1 MKSLIFCT
9 SYVRDH
15 DEWENRYQKWID
27 YYVDLPFAKDKTL
40 FLIDDGSDEENLS
53 KFNGNRYDEGGEI
66 NPLPPVL
73 PPQANLY
80 HFKERKG
87 INPEENVPGLYG
99 STVGW
104 YRSFFFSAIIAKK
117 NNYDKIIHIESDAY
131 LITQKICDYIDNLET
146 GWNTLYCP
154 MYHFPETSIQIIC
167 KDQFPALLELEA
179 MPLDSFR
186 MMQAEETLPITNVE
200 KGFVGDRYGERTTMQ
215 LPKVDYYNQCN
226 LHTKLKFKN

>member
-9 SYVRDH
+9 SYVKDLG
-15 DEWENRYQKWID
+15 EWKNRYQKWID
-27 YYVDLPFAKDKTL
+27 YYIDLPFSKDKAL

-53 KFNGNRYDEGGEI
+53 EFNGNRYNEGGEI

-73 PPQANLY
+73 PPQVNLY
-80 HFKERKG
+80 HFKKRKG
-87 INPEENVPGLYG
+87 IFPEDNAPGLYG
-99 STVGW
+99 STLGW
-104 YRSFFFSAIIAKK
+104 YRSFLFSSIIAKK
-117 NNYDKIIHIESDAY
+117 NDYDKIIHIESDAY
-131 LITQKICDYIDNLET
+131 LLTQKVCDYIDSLDS

-167 KDQFPALLELEA
+167 KDQFPSMLKLEA

-186 MMQAEETLPITNVE
+186 LSQAEETLPITHVE

-215 LPKVDYYNQCN
+215 LPKIDYYNQCN
-226 LHTKLKFKN
+226 LITKLKFRN